1 MGTSRE
7 QRLASAEGANPPQ
20 VAARATRIWGAV
32 VAMSVLGL
40 ADIAGAATPTNLKD
54 LQQMRFPQPV
64 RVGSLAGE
72 NVIQAG
78 VNLRKL
84 GVVLGVFRTSDGD
97 LELVFRYGG
106 VFGFG
111 SRVIAPPIDEVSL
124 VGPMVKI
131 NDLDK
136 MDLAA
141 LPTFTPSDGA
151 FLNANEIIR
160 MGIDRKY

>member
-1 MGTSRE
+1 MTAWTIGIR
-7 QRLASAEGANPPQ
+7 RDLAAVCLFAGSLI
-20 VAARATRIWGAV
+20 AA
-32 VAMSVLGL
+32 MGL
-40 ADIAGAATPTNLKD
+40 AGVAGADAPLTLQQ

-72 NVIQAG
+72 RVIQAG
-78 VNLRKL
+78 VNLKTL
-84 GVVLGVFRTSDGD
+84 GVVVGIFQTDDGD

-106 VFGFG
+106 VFGLG
-111 SRVIAPPIDEVSL
+111 ARVIAPPVDECSL

-141 LPTFTPSDGA
+141 LPTFTGSDGK
-151 FLNANEIIR
+151 FLGPNEMIR